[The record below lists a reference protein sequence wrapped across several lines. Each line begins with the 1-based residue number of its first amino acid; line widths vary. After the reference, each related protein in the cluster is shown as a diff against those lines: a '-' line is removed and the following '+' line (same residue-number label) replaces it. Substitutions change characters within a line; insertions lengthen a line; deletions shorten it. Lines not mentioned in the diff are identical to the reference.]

1 MESNEKQTSNFNSN
15 SQINKSEFYKKKII
29 ITGASSGI
37 GFCCANYFLNCGAH
51 VALIGRDVNRM
62 KLIANQ
68 YPRNATIIVCDLTKD
83 ENISDL
89 KNSIIELFGS
99 LDILINCA
107 GIKLD
112 SDIEKTF
119 PQDLDY
125 SININLRS
133 VFLLIQGFSNF
144 FNKNASIVNV
154 SCLYGTRPMQGLISL
169 CMAKAGLE
177 AFTRSAAGEL
187 APDGIRI
194 NCVSCCPLFSNSLRY
209 VQANEKENSLMEEK
223 MKKNVPLGRMAY
235 PSEPAKAIVFLCS
248 ERSSSITGQII
259 KVDGGRHL
267 TSSGYVHYK
276 GYRNMNSRFEPD
288 DENTWKK
295 YDIFNFFGNKSKK
308 ENINDVRKMSE
319 KELDQFIKNK
329 IKESNF
335 SYNLNME
342 EEIEEEKEEEDEKE
356 ENVESSGGNNNN
368 DFEKID
374 ENNEENEEENE
385 DNENEENNNENNNDN
400 NNENDNEDNNDYNN
414 DYNNDNDDNDNDNED
429 DNEEDDFK

>member
-1 MESNEKQTSNFNSN
+1 MESEKQINNYNTNP
-15 SQINKSEFYKKKII
+15 QIVKGEFYKKKII

-51 VALIGRDVNRM
+51 VALVGRDVTRM

-68 YPRNATIIVCDLTKD
+68 FPRNATIIVCDLTKD

-99 LDILINCA
+99 IDILINCA
-107 GIKLD
+107 GLKLD

-125 SININLRS
+125 SININLRC
-133 VFLLIQGFSNF
+133 VFLLIQGFSKF

-169 CMAKAGLE
+169 CISKAGLE
-177 AFTRSAAGEL
+177 AFTRSAAGEF
-187 APDGIRI
+187 ASNGIRI
-194 NCVSCCPLFSNSLRY
+194 NCVSCSPLFSNSLRY
-209 VQANEKENSLMEEK
+209 AQANEKENNLMEEK
-223 MKKNVPLGRMAY
+223 MKKSIPLGRMAY

-295 YDIFNFFGNKSKK
+295 YNVFNFFRKKNKNN
-308 ENINDVRKMSE
+308 EIDDVRKMSE
-319 KELDQFIKNK
+319 EELDKFIKNK
-329 IKESNF
+329 MKESNF
-335 SYNLNME
+335 SYNLNLDDEVE
-342 EEIEEEKEEEDEKE
+342 EEEEEDKKE
-356 ENVESSGGNNNN
+356 ENDEYNSRNNN
-368 DFEKID
+368 FEKID

-385 DNENEENNNENNNDN
+385 ENDNEENYD
-400 NNENDNEDNNDYNN
+400 NNENDNDY
-414 DYNNDNDDNDNDNED
+414 DNEG
-429 DNEEDDFK
+429 EDLK

>member
-1 MESNEKQTSNFNSN
+1 MESSEKNFSNFDTNPKK
-15 SQINKSEFYKKKII
+15 IKGEFYKKKII

-37 GFCCANYFLNCGAH
+37 GFCCSNYFLNCGAY
-51 VALIGRDVNRM
+51 VTLVGRDVVRM

-83 ENISDL
+83 ENIEDL
-89 KNSIIELFGS
+89 KKSILELFGS
-99 LDILINCA
+99 IDILINCA
-107 GIKLD
+107 GLKLD

-125 SININLRS
+125 SININLRCI
-133 VFLLIQGFSNF
+133 FLLIQGFYKI
-144 FNKNASIVNV
+144 FNKNACIVNV

-187 APDGIRI
+187 ASNGIRV
-194 NCVSCCPLFSNSLRY
+194 NCVSCSPLFSNSLRY
-209 VQANEKENSLMEEK
+209 VQANEKENKLMEEK
-223 MKKNVPLGRMAY
+223 MKKNIPLGRMAY

-295 YDIFNFFGNKSKK
+295 YDIFNIFGNKSK
-308 ENINDVRKMSE
+308 ENDIYNVGKLSE
-319 KELDQFIKNK
+319 EELNKFIKNK

-335 SYNLNME
+335 SYDLNME
-342 EEIEEEKEEEDEKE
+342 DENEEEEKDQKE
-356 ENVESSGGNNNN
+356 ENVGSNSRNNNN
-368 DFEKID
+368 FEKID

-385 DNENEENNNENNNDN
+385 ENYD
-400 NNENDNEDNNDYNN
+400 NNENDNYNN
-414 DYNNDNDDNDNDNED
+414 NED
-429 DNEEDDFK
+429 GNEYYNQDDDKEYDNEEDDLK